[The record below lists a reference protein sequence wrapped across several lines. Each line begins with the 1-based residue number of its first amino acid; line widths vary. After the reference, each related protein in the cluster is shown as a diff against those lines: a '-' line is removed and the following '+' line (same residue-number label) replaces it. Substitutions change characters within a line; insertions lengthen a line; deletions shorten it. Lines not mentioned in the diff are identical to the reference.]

1 MISEI
6 KRDIKNFIKF
16 EILKYMLP
24 VLKMLWFNDPIWVDC
39 NVSTAHKGA
48 KNTFPEN
55 ISLSLNSGVK
65 IQCDSAN
72 LQKGVAFL
80 KIQFIMEYW
89 LWLYI
94 QSCIF

>member
-1 MISEI
+1 M
-6 KRDIKNFIKF
+6 KF
-16 EILKYMLP
+16 EILRLP
-24 VLKMLWFNDPIWVDC
+24 VLKMLWFKDPISVDC

-80 KIQFIMEYW
+80 KIQFLLEFSMW
-89 LWLYI
+89 LNI
-94 QSCIF
+94 HSCIY